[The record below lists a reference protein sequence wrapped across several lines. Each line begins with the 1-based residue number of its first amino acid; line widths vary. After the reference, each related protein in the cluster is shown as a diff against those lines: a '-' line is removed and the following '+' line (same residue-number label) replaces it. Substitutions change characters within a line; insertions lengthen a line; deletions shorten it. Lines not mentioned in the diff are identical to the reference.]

1 MKKNDITYEYR
12 VFTNRRIDIE
22 AMEVGKC
29 TSKVIKDLKPKDKVD
44 GRFFHTSDTD
54 EWFFCWNGELQKLNL
69 KGDSDVNAALAEV
82 EKLIGEANAAVNDA
96 KATAKDAKA
105 AAVEAKAAADSASAA
120 VESIENKADKTVVDE
135 LAVSV
140 ANKADAD
147 VVNTLS
153 QTITEKADKSEL
165 DSKAD
170 ASVVKELSNKVADID
185 LTDYAKKSDIPSTEG
200 LASEEFVISQGYAKT
215 SDIPSLDG
223 YLTKT
228 EADSIYAKI
237 GSGSSD
243 GVDISGKQDII
254 TDLDEIRAGA
264 NLGKTALQEIP
275 SEYVT
280 EDELSKKGYLTEH
293 QDITGKQDVIED
305 IETIRSGAALGATAV
320 QSLAGYATEEF
331 VTSKGY
337 VTTAQLEAKQ
347 NVITDLDEIRANA
360 SNAIKEI
367 PSEYVTETELSDKG
381 YATESFV
388 NDEIAKIQ
396 IPTVPENVS
405 EFVNDANYLT
415 LEDAD
420 LRYAP
425 IGGDGVDLSSYATK
439 DFVGEE
445 INKLN
450 IPTKVSEL
458 ENDSNYLTE
467 HQDISGKQDVISDL
481 ETIRSGAALGATA
494 IQSLAGY
501 ATEEFVNNKIGEIN
515 IPEIPSMDN
524 YYTKEE
530 IDGKLSV
537 INDLIGQ
544 AEEITN
550 KILA

>member
-12 VFTNRRIDIE
+12 VFTNRLIDVE
-22 AMEVGKC
+22 SMEVGIC
-29 TSKVIKDLKPKDKVD
+29 TSKVIKELKPKNKVD

-54 EWFFCWNGELQKLNL
+54 EWYFCWKGELQKLNL
-69 KGDSDVNAALAEV
+69 KGDSDVNAALDEV
-82 EKLIGEANAAVNDA
+82 KKLIGDANAAVEVA
-96 KATAKDAKA
+96 KSTAKA
-105 AAVEAKAAADSASAA
+105 AQQAATDAKNAADAA
-120 VESIENKADKTVVDE
+120 GAAIETIENKADKTVVDE

-185 LTDYAKKSDIPSTEG
+185 LTDYAKKSDIPSVEG

-264 NLGKTALQEIP
+264 NLGKTALQEVP

-280 EDELSKKGYLTEH
+280 EDELSKKGYLTKH

-320 QSLAGYATEEF
+320 QSLDGYATEDF

-347 NVITDLDEIRANA
+347 NVITDLDEIRTNA

-367 PSEYVTETELSDKG
+367 PSEYVTETELTDKG

-396 IPTVPENVS
+396 IPTVPE
-405 EFVNDANYLT
+405 
-415 LEDAD
+415 
-420 LRYAP
+420 
-425 IGGDGVDLSSYATK
+425 
-439 DFVGEE
+439 
-445 INKLN
+445 
-450 IPTKVSEL
+450 
-458 ENDSNYLTE
+458 
-467 HQDISGKQDVISDL
+467 
-481 ETIRSGAALGATA
+481 
-494 IQSLAGY
+494 
-501 ATEEFVNNKIGEIN
+501 
-515 IPEIPSMDN
+515 MDN